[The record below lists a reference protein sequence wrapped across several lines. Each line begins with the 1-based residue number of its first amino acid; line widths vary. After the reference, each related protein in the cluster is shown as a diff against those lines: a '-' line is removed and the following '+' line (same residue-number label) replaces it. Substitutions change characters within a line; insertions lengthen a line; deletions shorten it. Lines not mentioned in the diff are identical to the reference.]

1 VQTYRV
7 GQCLELVVGLHGH
20 GEHSDGRAQP
30 RARTSCNEVE
40 LVALACSLNK
50 LSLLRLLRM
59 LPSFFTAAAEG
70 DCVE

>member
-1 VQTYRV
+1 M
-7 GQCLELVVGLHGH
+7 GLHVH

-59 LPSFFTAAAEG
+59 LHSFFTAAAEG
-70 DCVE
+70 DYVGWN